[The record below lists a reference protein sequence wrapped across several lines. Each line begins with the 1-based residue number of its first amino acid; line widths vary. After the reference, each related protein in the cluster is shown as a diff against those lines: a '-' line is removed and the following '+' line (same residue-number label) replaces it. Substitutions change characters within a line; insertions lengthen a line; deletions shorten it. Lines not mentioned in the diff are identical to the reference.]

1 MSQHAWE
8 DLDTFLQVDEFAT
21 WATVRLQAGAE
32 RRIRGIFDDPY
43 LNAEL
48 GEYELDSTRPRLTC
62 RWADVRDVTRGD
74 VVEIEGVAYDVV
86 TNAQPDGTG
95 MGLLA
100 LAEQRA

>member
-1 MSQHAWE
+1 MPQHAWE

-62 RWADVRDVTRGD
+62 RWDDVRDVTRGD
-74 VVEIEGVAYDVV
+74 VVEIDGTTYDVV

>member
-1 MSQHAWE
+1 MPQHAWE

-21 WATVRLQAGAE
+21 WATVRLQDGGE

-74 VVEIEGVAYDVV
+74 VVEIDGTVYDVV